1 MPAAAFSIGCFY
13 VFGCLALLH
22 GATPT
27 ARVFIGL
34 IPMLG
39 STNLTIQLLRVA
51 RLKGRL
57 QNVSLT
63 QPEASDVVTRS
74 LSG

>member
-1 MPAAAFSIGCFY
+1 
-13 VFGCLALLH
+13 L
-22 GATPT
+22 
-27 ARVFIGL
+27 IGL

-57 QNVSLT
+57 QKVSVT
-63 QPEASDVVTRS
+63 QPEASGLVTNTP
-74 LSG
+74 SG